1 MSCTVGDRGKIN
13 ATYLCALE
21 EYKNSMSVSNAK
33 DAASLYFAKKISEV
47 TGLSMHYY
55 VAADWSAVKMIVDKI
70 GGIDVDVYADD
81 EDGIHDSCQNIDLKK
96 GKIHPADLRRMYFTG
111 GKARKDA
118 LYIASQAMNCSV
130 QEAEKR
136 LSERM
141 TKQAVNQEMAK
152 HQPKRRGRPR

>member
-1 MSCTVGDRGKIN
+1 MDRKRAVIIWIIMAIAIGLIAYLSGASPIIAALIGV
-13 ATYLCALE
+13 AT
-21 EYKNSMSVSNAK
+21 
-33 DAASLYFAKKISEV
+33 
-47 TGLSMHYY
+47 
-55 VAADWSAVKMIVDKI
+55 VAAIV
-70 GGIDVDVYADD
+70 GIATGTVYWKQKKLIDNAARF
-81 EDGIHDSCQNIDLKK
+81 NIDLKA
-96 GKIHPADLRRMYFTG
+96 GKINPADLRRMYFTG

>member
-1 MSCTVGDRGKIN
+1 MDKKRAIVIWIAMAIAIGLI
-13 ATYLCALE
+13 AYLSGA
-21 EYKNSMSVSNAK
+21 NP
-33 DAASLYFAKKISEV
+33 I
-47 TGLSMHYY
+47 
-55 VAADWSAVKMIVDKI
+55 VAALIGIAAVAAIV
-70 GGIDVDVYADD
+70 GIATGTVYWKQKKLIDNAARF
-81 EDGIHDSCQNIDLKK
+81 NIDLKA
-96 GKIHPADLRRMYFTG
+96 GKINPADLRRMYFTG

>member
-1 MSCTVGDRGKIN
+1 MDKKRVVLIWLIMASVI
-13 ATYLCALE
+13 AVIAYLFG
-21 EYKNSMSVSNAK
+21 
-33 DAASLYFAKKISEV
+33 AAWWLAAIIGV
-47 TGLSMHYY
+47 VA
-55 VAADWSAVKMIVDKI
+55 VAAIVAGATGTLYLRQKRLLESAAKF
-70 GGIDVDVYADD
+70 
-81 EDGIHDSCQNIDLKK
+81 NIDLKK
-96 GKIHPADLRRMYFTG
+96 GKIHPAELRRMYFTG

-152 HQPKRRGRPR
+152 HQPKRRVRPR